1 MPPPENQPGF
11 MSSRPGTDLK
21 HVTIYTDGSCLGNPG
36 PGGWGAVLLHGED
49 RREMS
54 GGFKETT
61 NNRMELLAVIEGLEA
76 LNETCRVTLFSDSR
90 YVVDAMSKGW
100 AKRWRANKWQ
110 RNSRERAVNPD
121 LWERLLVLAEKHDVE
136 FKWVRG
142 HRGVVENERVDK
154 LATTAA
160 RQRGLPADTGYSAN
174 GR

>member
-1 MPPPENQPGF
+1 MP
-11 MSSRPGTDLK
+11 SRPVSGPK

-36 PGGWGAVLLHGED
+36 PGGWGAVLLLGD
-49 RREMS
+49 NRREMS
-54 GGFKETT
+54 GGFKATT

-76 LNETCRVTLFSDSR
+76 LKETCRVTLFSDSR

-100 AKRWRANKWQ
+100 AKRWRGNGWQ
-110 RNSRERAVNPD
+110 RNPRERAINPD
-121 LWERLLVLAEKHDVE
+121 LWERLLELTAKHDVE

-160 RQRGLPADTGYSAN
+160 RQPGLPADSGYSPN

>member
-1 MPPPENQPGF
+1 MPG
-11 MSSRPGTDLK
+11 RPVSDPK

-36 PGGWGAVLLHGED
+36 PGGWGAVLLLGEN

-54 GGFKETT
+54 GGFKATT

-76 LNETCRVTLFSDSR
+76 LKETCRVTLFSDSR

-100 AKRWRANKWQ
+100 AKRWRAKGWQ
-110 RNSRERAVNPD
+110 RNPRERAINPD
-121 LWERLLVLAEKHDVE
+121 LWERLLELAAKHDVE

-142 HRGVVENERVDK
+142 HRGVVENERVDY

-160 RQRGLPADTGYSAN
+160 RQPGLPADSGYLPN

>member
-1 MPPPENQPGF
+1 
-11 MSSRPGTDLK
+11 MSSRPETDLK

-36 PGGWGAVLLHGED
+36 PGGWGAVLLHGQD

-54 GGFKETT
+54 GGFRETT

-76 LNETCRVTLFSDSR
+76 LKETCRVTLFSDSR

-100 AKRWRANKWQ
+100 ATRWRANKWQ

-121 LWERLLVLAEKHDVE
+121 LWERLLVLAEKHHVE

-154 LATTAA
+154 LATNAA
-160 RQRGLPADTGYSAN
+160 RQRGLPADLGYSAN